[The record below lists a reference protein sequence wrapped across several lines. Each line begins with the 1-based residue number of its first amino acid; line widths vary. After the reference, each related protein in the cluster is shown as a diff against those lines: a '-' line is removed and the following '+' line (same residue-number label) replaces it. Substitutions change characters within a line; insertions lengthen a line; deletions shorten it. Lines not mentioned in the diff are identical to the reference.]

1 MDNSTRDMISFR
13 RRSVWESFD
22 LGVHLVVKRLFFYM
36 ALYFIAVLP
45 LYVLS
50 TIIFFDNPTWSLTVI
65 WWLKPAFEA
74 GLVLALSKQV
84 LGENPSF
91 SGSLKSTWRLCF
103 RYRIIGD
110 LLLRRLSTKRAII
123 LPITVLEK
131 VSGERHRKR
140 RQQISYRTGSASSWL
155 MLFGVHFEA
164 ILLYGCVLLL
174 SWILFKDLS
183 QNFLPKQPV
192 NYKYIEALAD
202 WFIRADHHWIWHVF
216 NLLYVLV
223 LSFWEPFFV
232 AMCFALYL
240 QVRTETEAWD
250 IGLVFN
256 QLAERLRNISTAILI
271 GLIFSGSVL
280 VSDIANAETL
290 PDRQQVEETRQ
301 KSIGSKP
308 FGRIE
313 TQNSRVWKRKSSG
326 GSRASYSHAPS
337 LGNILLFILIISFLG
352 AALYLIWKLQLF
364 KSNVEDEKPQVVERI
379 FGMDVRRESLPE
391 NLTDVAR
398 NLAKTDARAA
408 ISLLYRA
415 LLVHLIHQERATLR
429 DSMTEQEILNLVQVK
444 HIHLTEITE
453 RFTKIRIA
461 SAYAHI
467 QANEDE
473 ILQLCNDY
481 DNLIRNSSIK
491 IKEKQQ

>member
-1 MDNSTRDMISFR
+1 MNNSTQNIINFR

-36 ALYFIAVLP
+36 ALYFVAVLP

-50 TIIFFDNPTWSLTVI
+50 TIIFFNNPTWSLVVI
-65 WWLKPAFEA
+65 WWLKPMFEA
-74 GLVLALSKQV
+74 GLVLALSKQA
-84 LGENPSF
+84 LGEKLSF
-91 SGSLKSTWRLCF
+91 SGSLKSTWRMCF

-110 LLLRRLSTKRAII
+110 LLIRRLSSKRAII

-131 VSGERHRKR
+131 VTGERHKTR
-140 RQQISYRTGSASSWL
+140 RREISYRTGSSSSML
-155 MLFGVHFEA
+155 MLFGVHFES
-164 ILLYGCVLLL
+164 ILLYGCILLL
-174 SWILFKDLS
+174 SWILFKDLT
-183 QNFLPKQPV
+183 QNFLPQQPF
-192 NYKYIEALAD
+192 NLKYIEALAD
-202 WFIRADHHWIWHVF
+202 WFMRADHHWIWHVF

-223 LSFWEPFFV
+223 LSFWEPLFV

-256 QLAERLRNISTAILI
+256 QLAERLRNVGMAILM
-271 GLIFSGSVL
+271 GFIFSGSVL
-280 VSDIANAETL
+280 VSDIANAET
-290 PDRQQVEETRQ
+290 PPNRQQVEQTQQ
-301 KSIGSKP
+301 KSVGSKP
-308 FGRIE
+308 FGRVE
-313 TQNSRVWKRKSSG
+313 SENSRIWKEKKFNKSS
-326 GSRASYSHAPS
+326 SYTHAPS
-337 LGNILLFILIISFLG
+337 FGNVLLFMLIISAIG
-352 AALYLIWKLQLF
+352 GALYLMWKLQLF

-408 ISLLYRA
+408 ISLLYRG

-429 DSMTEQEILNLVQVK
+429 DSMTEQEILNLVQAK
-444 HIHLTEITE
+444 HIHLSEITE
-453 RFTKIRIA
+453 RFTKTRIA

-467 QANEDE
+467 QADE
-473 ILQLCNDY
+473 AHILQLCNDY
-481 DNLIRNSSIK
+481 DNLTRKTSL
-491 IKEKQQ
+491 KEKQ